1 MIGDGSFI
9 LFWSDVWIRSN
20 ALRSIFP
27 RLYQNY
33 TFRNGLVNDMGQW
46 VNDHWRWNLVWRRN
60 LLSYEEQQY
69 HHLLSML
76 EPTIIRQGKDDK
88 LIWPCNSNGSFSVK
102 SCCTLIDNTSSAN
115 DRVFEAN
122 VWIKGASPKV
132 QVFLWLAV
140 QDKVSTKAFLH
151 QQTVLSAT
159 QASCVFYS
167 SNLETSE
174 HLFIHC
180 NFSKSVWIKVLDW
193 WGIQCCLPRTLDSL
207 LLQCPEMVHGKFQRL
222 AWRLISSSTI
232 WGIWLLRNKIIFEE
246 GTINLFDCFSTILH
260 LYRK

>member
-1 MIGDGSFI
+1 
-9 LFWSDVWIRSN
+9 
-20 ALRSIFP
+20 
-27 RLYQNY
+27 
-33 TFRNGLVNDMGQW
+33 
-46 VNDHWRWNLVWRRN
+46 
-60 LLSYEEQQY
+60 
-69 HHLLSML
+69 ML

-151 QQTVLSAT
+151 HQTVLSAT
-159 QASCVFYS
+159 QVSCVFYS

-193 WGIQCCLPRTLDSL
+193 WGIQYCLSRTLDSL
-207 LLQCPEMVHGKFQRL
+207 LLQWPEMVHGKFQKL

-232 WGIWLLRNKIIFEE
+232 WGIWLLRNKIVFEE